1 MYEQK
6 DSVNMGAQLGSVLA
20 NIMMTEFE
28 KVIVDN
34 LVKEG
39 TLKSYVHY
47 VDDTLL
53 LAKRQDID

>member
-28 KVIVDN
+28 KVAVDN

-39 TLKSYVHY
+39 ILKFYVHY

-53 LAKRQDID
+53 AKRQDID